1 MKNKTIDSVIKNT
14 WQAIARMYNEEA
26 SKYGAS
32 MAIGFALLNI
42 DKDGTPST
50 ALAPRL
56 GMEPT
61 SLTRTLKT
69 MEDKG
74 LILKRKNPKDGRGV
88 NIYLTETRLE
98 KRALSKQTVL
108 QFNDKLLETFTQQEI
123 TNFIEMSEK
132 IQELIRSEE
141 HTSELQ
147 SRPHLVCRLLLEKK
161 KTYLLNL

>member
-88 NIYLTETRLE
+88 NI
-98 KRALSKQTVL
+98 
-108 QFNDKLLETFTQQEI
+108 
-123 TNFIEMSEK
+123 
-132 IQELIRSEE
+132 
-141 HTSELQ
+141 
-147 SRPHLVCRLLLEKK
+147 
-161 KTYLLNL
+161 

>member
-1 MKNKTIDSVIKNT
+1 MKNKTIDSIIKNT

-32 MAIGFALLNI
+32 MAVGFALLNI

-69 MEDKG
+69 MEDKR
-74 LILKRKNPKDGRGV
+74 LILKKKNPKDGRGV
-88 NIYLTETRLE
+88 DIFLTELGLE
-98 KRALSKQTVL
+98 KRTLSKDTVL
-108 QFNDKLLETFTQQEI
+108 KFNDKLMETFTQQDI
-123 TNFIEMSEK
+123 DKFIEMSET
-132 IQELIRSEE
+132 IQELILSKEI
-141 HTSELQ
+141 
-147 SRPHLVCRLLLEKK
+147 
-161 KTYLLNL
+161 Y